1 MNDST
6 GTALERTAPATLEQ
20 VRNTQVALDP
30 AVVLTR
36 AELNFFAD
44 MVVMADLI
52 PFDRNTSKEVQKFRV
67 MSKIVAGAAHRFDP
81 ISSQE
86 NLHVIQ
92 GRVVLSARGMAIKL
106 RRTGRYDTRVEK
118 LDETGCKLAVLEKDN
133 TGKWILK
140 GHVEF
145 NREHA
150 DKAGLLKSNSAMY
163 DKWGEDMFYANAI
176 KRVCRRFAPEVLDTE
191 PMDYRLSKES
201 AAADAQAFQPAPAP
215 VHQITAPA
223 EPEQTGPEPPDDQTA
238 EPNAIGGEYI
248 DQEYQPEASEAIAD
262 AVEGEFIEAKAGE
275 TIEEEIDATPVED
288 KEESQLIDLREYVK
302 EMFSTLT
309 PQRQKDLIAGK
320 PTIGK
325 MDADQL
331 AEMKEL
337 LEKET
342 A

>member
-20 VRNTQVALDP
+20 VRNTQVALSP

-44 MVVMADLI
+44 MIVAADLI
-52 PFDRNTSKEVQKFRV
+52 PPDRNVSKEVQKYRV
-67 MSKIVAGAAHRFDP
+67 MSKIVAGAAHGFDP

-106 RRTGRYDTRVEK
+106 RRPGRYDSRVEK
-118 LDETGCKLAVLEKDN
+118 LDVTGCRLAVLEKDHN
-133 TGKWILK
+133 GKWILK

-150 DKAGLLKSNSAMY
+150 DKAGLLKSNAGMY
-163 DKWGEDMFYANAI
+163 EKWGEDMFYSNAI

-215 VHQITAPA
+215 VNQIAA
-223 EPEQTGPEPPDDQTA
+223 APEQTGPEPPDEPAA

-248 DQEYQPEASEAIAD
+248 DQVYHNASDDDIVAD
-262 AVEGEFIEAKAGE
+262 TVEGEFIEAK
-275 TIEEEIDATPVED
+275 EEEEADATPVED
-288 KEESQLIDLREYVK
+288 KDESRLLDLRSAV
-302 EMFSTLT
+302 
-309 PQRQKDLIAGK
+309 Q
-320 PTIGK
+320 
-325 MDADQL
+325 
-331 AEMKEL
+331 EL
-337 LEKET
+337 LVEKVGGMPSDQKKFLKGRVIENES
-342 A
+342 AEVLESMLEDLRAM